1 MAQKQ
6 DPVPDPQH
14 WFDVIPRLPTCKNGG
29 QGQTHIEVMLDD
41 EVLLAEE
48 EGADGDEGHV
58 GPRHPGLGVE
68 GREPLL
74 GEDAQANGGLLNWP
88 LPARIKR
95 R

>member
-1 MAQKQ
+1 
-6 DPVPDPQH
+6 
-14 WFDVIPRLPTCKNGG
+14 
-29 QGQTHIEVMLDD
+29 MLDD

-74 GEDAQANGGLLNWP
+74 GEDAQADGCLLNRP
-88 LPARIKR
+88 LPTRVKSK
-95 R
+95 